1 MIHTPK
7 YLFQNKDN
15 HGDAP
20 AVSIKDSNGNWQT
33 DSWKDYLNSVTSVAK
48 SLLAAGIQKN
58 DKVIFLAKIDAA
70 NIGSVAFL
78 EPDIFINP
86 DISFFPLFKSFFM
99 KEMLYFW

>member
-20 AVSIKDSNGNWQT
+20 AISIKDSNGNWQT
-33 DSWKDYLNSVTSVAK
+33 DSWNDYLNSVTSVAK

-58 DKVIFLAKIDAA
+58 DKVKFVQLQQKRVELLLFG
-70 NIGSVAFL
+70 NSV
-78 EPDIFINP
+78 DKWSSSWS
-86 DISFFPLFKSFFM
+86 ISHLII
-99 KEMLYFW
+99 